1 MISKKKNSKSYL
13 YKRQLCLKLC
23 SPHPQIKGS
32 ILRERRKEVDN
43 EEEEGPTVLCCV
55 TQNSK

>member
-1 MISKKKNSKSYL
+1 LS
-13 YKRQLCLKLC
+13 LC

-32 ILRERRKEVDN
+32 ILRERRKEVDD
-43 EEEEGPTVLCCV
+43 EEEEGPIVLCYV